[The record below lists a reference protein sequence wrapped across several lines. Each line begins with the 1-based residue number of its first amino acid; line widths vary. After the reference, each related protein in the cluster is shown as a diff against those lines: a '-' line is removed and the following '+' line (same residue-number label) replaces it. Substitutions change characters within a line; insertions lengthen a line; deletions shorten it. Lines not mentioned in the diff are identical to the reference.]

1 VEHDGVLVLFVVLL
15 CHFGQNVLSDGLPVA
30 EFQDVLVFLD
40 LDEDVP
46 VSELPQEVLVAEVAE
61 LKVVSVIL
69 APQEVEFVVI
79 ADQLEGLEPYLVGLD
94 EDGQAVGLLLFLELS
109 PIFVDESETV
119 VLELFAF

>member
-1 VEHDGVLVLFVVLL
+1 LL